1 MHECVSV
8 CARAG
13 TGGGA
18 QGMARGRRGVDSVLG
33 VLCLNLPG
41 SGPLKRVWPSLPLPA
56 IVTAEDHRVCRHR
69 HWPEGRD
76 PAPGGHETGPYP
88 SAHRL
93 HGGTLRVLATCLS
106 PRLDREGGP
115 IPPGLVASA
124 KWRYT

>member
-1 MHECVSV
+1 
-8 CARAG
+8 
-13 TGGGA
+13 
-18 QGMARGRRGVDSVLG
+18 MARGRRGVDSVLG

-41 SGPLKRVWPSLPLPA
+41 SGPLKGVWPSLLLPA

-69 HWPEGRD
+69 HRPEGHDLAR
-76 PAPGGHETGPYP
+76 GGHETGPYP

-93 HGGTLRVLATCLS
+93 HGGTLGVLATRLS
-106 PRLDREGGP
+106 PSRLDREGGP